1 MKILAIGDVIGKIG
15 CTFLREKL
23 PQLKKIRQI
32 DVVIANGENSSDG
45 NGITPA
51 SAEYLFTSG
60 VDVITTGNH
69 AFRRKESYD
78 LYDNCEYLIRPAN
91 FPNGTT
97 PGKGMTIL
105 DMGKI
110 QVAVINLMGTA
121 YLEPLD
127 CPFKEAD
134 RLIAQAKEANA
145 KIIIV
150 DFHAEATGEKRA
162 MGYYLDGRV
171 SAMFG
176 THTHVQTCDA
186 TILPQG
192 SGYITDVGMTGP
204 IDSVLGVKPEII
216 IKKFT
221 EKLPQRFEIATGD
234 CKLNCVLMEIDDK
247 TGKTVN
253 IEAIE
258 IL

>member
-134 RLIAQAKEANA
+134 LLIAQAKEANA

-176 THTHVQTCDA
+176 THTHVQTSDA

-234 CKLNCVLMEIDDK
+234 CKLNCVLMEIDNK

>member
-176 THTHVQTCDA
+176 THTHVQTSDA

-234 CKLNCVLMEIDDK
+234 CKLNCVLMEIDNK

>member
-134 RLIAQAKEANA
+134 LLIAQAKEANA

-176 THTHVQTCDA
+176 THTHVQTADA